1 MGTLKPRDEDDL
13 SEIEHRLAAWQPTA
27 ARSDADAMLFSAG
40 LAAGRRGRGL
50 FIWPA
55 LSLLLVALAFGLGVW
70 GLSERAERI
79 ALAGRALERT
89 TPPHLSPSPAVA
101 VAARSPYTPSPD
113 DSLHLRR
120 QIEQDPSRWLASL
133 QPAEPHAIGPPPPE
147 PQMLRSHQ
155 RDGLLD

>member
-1 MGTLKPRDEDDL
+1 MGTLQPRDEDDL
-13 SEIEHRLAAWQPTA
+13 SEIERRLAAWQPAA

-40 LAAGRRGRGL
+40 LAAGRRGRGHV
-50 FIWPA
+50 IWPA

-79 ALAGRALERT
+79 ALASRPLERT
-89 TPPHLSPSPAVA
+89 APPESSPSPAVA
-101 VAARSPYTPSPD
+101 ARPPYTPSPD

-147 PQMLRSHQ
+147 PNMLRSRQ
-155 RDGLLD
+155 RHGLID